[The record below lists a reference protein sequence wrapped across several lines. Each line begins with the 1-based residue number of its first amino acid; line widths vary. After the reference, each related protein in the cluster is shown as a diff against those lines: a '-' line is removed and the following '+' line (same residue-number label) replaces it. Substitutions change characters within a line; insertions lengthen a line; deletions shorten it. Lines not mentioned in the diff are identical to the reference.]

1 MKLIEKIC
9 NLCKRLKNNKK
20 EEEEGKSLSSSQ
32 SLLTSNL
39 NLNRYFSF
47 FSKLI
52 LNANSPL
59 NISLDIFFPDNFLS
73 IDAFVSIILN
83 NCNEC
88 IFFIEFS
95 CWLKKKKKKE
105 NIASR
110 WYLSNV
116 VIHRLLIMFRSN
128 NGW

>member
-20 EEEEGKSLSSSQ
+20 KEEEGKSLSSSQ

-59 NISLDIFFPDNFLS
+59 NISLDIFFPDNFL
-73 IDAFVSIILN
+73 
-83 NCNEC
+83 C
-88 IFFIEFS
+88 
-95 CWLKKKKKKE
+95 
-105 NIASR
+105 
-110 WYLSNV
+110 Y
-116 VIHRLLIMFRSN
+116 
-128 NGW
+128 